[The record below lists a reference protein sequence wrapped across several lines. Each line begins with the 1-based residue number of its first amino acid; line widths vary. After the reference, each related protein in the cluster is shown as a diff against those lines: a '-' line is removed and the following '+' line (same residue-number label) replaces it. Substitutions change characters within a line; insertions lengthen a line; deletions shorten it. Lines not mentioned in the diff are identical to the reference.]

1 MSAPPS
7 TFFRSRWV
15 EVPRGVTEAPGGLP
29 DGFRAAGV
37 AAGLKASGNPDVGL
51 LVCDAR
57 DASSAARVTRSGV
70 LAAPVVVTKQR
81 ARPGSC
87 APTATPTSRRRS

>member
-15 EVPRGVTEAPGGLP
+15 AGARARHRGAGGGLP

-37 AAGLKASGNPDVGL
+37 AAGLKPSGALDVGL
-51 LVCDAR
+51 LVCDAPRR
-57 DASSAARVTRSGV
+57 DERRALHALG
-70 LAAPVVVTKQR
+70 R
-81 ARPGSC
+81 ARG
-87 APTATPTSRRRS
+87 AGRS